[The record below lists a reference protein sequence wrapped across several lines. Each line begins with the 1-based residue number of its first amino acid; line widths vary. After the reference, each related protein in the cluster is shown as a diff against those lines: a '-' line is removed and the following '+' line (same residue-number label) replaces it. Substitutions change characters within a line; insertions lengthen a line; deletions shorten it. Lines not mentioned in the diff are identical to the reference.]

1 MPDVRLIDAN
11 AIDVNDISCFY
22 ADECRLDDVQDLIDS
37 QPTVD
42 AQPVKHGHWEQSA
55 SGELYCCYCQYV
67 PQWADDKFCA
77 NCGAKMDGGNAD
89 A

>member
-11 AIDVNDISCFY
+11 AIDINDISCFY

-42 AQPVKHGHWEQSA
+42 AQPVKRGKWKHDE
-55 SGELYCCYCQYV
+55 SGLYCPYCKYI
-67 PQWADDKFCA
+67 PQWDDDKFCA
-77 NCGAKMDGGNAD
+77 RCGAKMGGGD
-89 A
+89 VDER